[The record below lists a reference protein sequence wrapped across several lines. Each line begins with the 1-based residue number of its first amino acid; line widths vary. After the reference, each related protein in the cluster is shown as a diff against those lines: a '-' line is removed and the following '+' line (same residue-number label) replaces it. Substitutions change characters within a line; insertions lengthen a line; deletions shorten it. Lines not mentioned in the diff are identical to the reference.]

1 MVLRP
6 FPTKLFAE
14 VSENKSRIYQKTR
27 SRNDPKAPR
36 RPTSCWRHTER
47 NQLET
52 NKKRNKQTKNA
63 NDLKQMLL
71 SFSCQWKTESSFLLL
86 LLLLLL
92 PRGRHPKRQAWKARG
107 VLFSLRVSW
116 TTRLPAPLRLSLSLS
131 LREGSLQYARA
142 LFSLRYLLFLSLSLS
157 FLFFLFFF
165 LYFSFDL
172 VGEKKREEERSA
184 NRNRWS
190 DERRRRIFFREKKK
204 SGSFSS

>member
-86 LLLLLL
+86 LLLL

-131 LREGSLQYARA
+131 SGRVASIRARPV
-142 LFSLRYLLFLSLSLS
+142 FSPLPPLSLSLS
-157 FLFFLFFF
+157 L
-165 LYFSFDL
+165 FSFF
-172 VGEKKREEERSA
+172 SFFC
-184 NRNRWS
+184 
-190 DERRRRIFFREKKK
+190 IFLLI
-204 SGSFSS
+204 S

>member
-27 SRNDPKAPR
+27 SRIDPKAPR

-71 SFSCQWKTESSFLLL
+71 SFSCQWKTESSFL

-172 VGEKKREEERSA
+172 VGEKKREEER
-184 NRNRWS
+184 R
-190 DERRRRIFFREKKK
+190 REKRK
-204 SGSFSS
+204 